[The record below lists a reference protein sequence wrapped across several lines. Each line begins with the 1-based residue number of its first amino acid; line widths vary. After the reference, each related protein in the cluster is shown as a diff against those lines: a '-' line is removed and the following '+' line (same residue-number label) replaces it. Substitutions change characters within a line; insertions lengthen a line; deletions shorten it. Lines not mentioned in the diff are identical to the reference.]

1 MAKIAKKRENGE
13 GYVEKKS
20 NGNYACT
27 ITSQY
32 IDPNTLRYK
41 RIKRTMP
48 TAKEAIAE
56 AKKALKAWETSYVES
71 TSYREGDYVTF
82 GEYIEDYLK
91 HEVEGRVTQSCI
103 YSYTKD
109 YELYIKKYSMGNHKE
124 S

>member
-32 IDPNTLRYK
+32 VDPNTLRYK

-56 AKKALKAWETSYVES
+56 ATVIFRIQFKWRIWVSV
-71 TSYREGDYVTF
+71 R
-82 GEYIEDYLK
+82 
-91 HEVEGRVTQSCI
+91 
-103 YSYTKD
+103 
-109 YELYIKKYSMGNHKE
+109 
-124 S
+124 